1 MKKNS
6 TTKKSRREVSKGK
19 GKVLNQSAK
28 SQIRQMAA
36 EQRLTIG
43 LDLGDHSSRYCIL
56 SGSGEVVM
64 QGGLRTSK
72 TGLHALFGKLP
83 ASRVA
88 LEAGTHSPW
97 VSRQVAELGHEVI
110 VANPRKVALIAQSTH
125 KDDRV
130 DAETLGRLARVD
142 PKLLFPIRHRGE
154 AAQKDLTVLRAR
166 ARLVAARTALINA
179 VRGLAKPMGERVKVC
194 ASEKMGPA
202 IAVGLSAELAEL
214 LQPMLKS
221 IQSLTE
227 QIGEYDRQI
236 QELGKRYPEVEL
248 LTPVYGVGTL
258 IGLAYMLTIE
268 DPSRFGGSRE
278 VGAYL
283 GLQPKRRESGDSK
296 PQLGISK
303 EGDRML
309 RSLLV
314 QAAHCMLRRDAPD
327 SDLRRWGR
335 AKLAAGSKKKKVVI
349 AVARKLAVLLHKLWA
364 NGEVYEPLYGHQKM
378 TAAAA

>member
-1 MKKNS
+1 
-6 TTKKSRREVSKGK
+6 
-19 GKVLNQSAK
+19 
-28 SQIRQMAA
+28 
-36 EQRLTIG
+36 
-43 LDLGDHSSRYCIL
+43 L

-72 TGLHALFGKLP
+72 TGLQALFGKLP

-236 QELGKRYPEVEL
+236 QELGKRYAEVEL

-268 DPSRFGGSRE
+268 DPSRFGRSRE